1 MPQKFKH
8 IVVVIEETEDLS
20 RLTIN
25 ELIGS
30 FEAHEQRIN
39 QYSKQ
44 SIMEQPFQI
53 KENFSN
59 RKATR
64 LHQDR

>member
-1 MPQKFKH
+1 LPQKFKH

-30 FEAHEQRIN
+30 FEAHKQRIN
-39 QYSKQ
+39 QYNKQ